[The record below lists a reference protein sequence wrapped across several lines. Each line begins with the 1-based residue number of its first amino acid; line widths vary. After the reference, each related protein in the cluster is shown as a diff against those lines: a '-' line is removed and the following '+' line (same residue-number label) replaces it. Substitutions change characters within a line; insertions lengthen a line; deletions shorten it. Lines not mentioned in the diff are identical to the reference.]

1 MKEKRC
7 YGCMNLKS
15 NGSVCEHCGY
25 DENIQ
30 NEIHQLPAGTVLKEQ
45 YMVGRVLGQGG
56 FGITYLGWDM
66 YLDIPVAIK
75 EYFPSG
81 TVMRETSVSMDVVS
95 YSGDVGV
102 RFRNNKERFLRE
114 AKMLARF
121 SQVPEIVQI
130 KNFFLANNTAYIV
143 MEYVDGI
150 TLKQYVKNQGGKLS
164 VAETFS
170 LMEPVIEAL
179 CKVHKSGLVHRDIS
193 PDNIMM
199 LPEGRVKLL
208 DFGAVRDVGDAD
220 VDQPLTK
227 STEAILKQGY
237 APIEQYQNRGS
248 LGPWTDVYALCATI
262 YFCLTGEVP
271 PDAPERLLGDEE
283 IDFKGL
289 VPELS
294 DRQVKALGKGMEL
307 RAQERIASMD
317 ELHRKLYLDEEED
330 AGSLSKNNVQDNDKD
345 DVQSDGQIPGIKLS
359 KSQKIAIAVIAVIV
373 LLYGIG
379 FAGALGNID
388 DETAEETNVSVEV
401 IAEGE
406 CGEGL
411 VWHLMHDGTFV
422 LDGSG
427 RMDDYNGLWMEENDP
442 SFDPNRSLAPW
453 VDYMGQIRHLVIGD
467 GVIRIGDNAFAM
479 AENLVEIEWGHDLL
493 EIGFMAFGSTGVE
506 SLEFSDGI
514 ESISHFAFNYCE
526 NLKHIDLPYRLARLE
541 AGTFQ
546 NCPKLENVVIRPYT
560 TIETCPDDNGKLYTP
575 FCLGDE
581 ENGYVLSDKLT
592 IHTYE
597 EAQAREFAEEYNI
610 YHEFI
615 HGGQCG
621 DNIEWSFDS
630 DAKTLYLD
638 GHGATWNYRTDEERV
653 DEFAEE
659 LGITQIFV
667 EYPDWIYSFRE
678 DIENVV
684 IGDDIVCL
692 NDYIFT
698 DLVNL
703 KNVEIG
709 SGVAAMDFAFSGCTG
724 LEEIV
729 IPANVESM
737 GSLSFENCTNLRKVT
752 FEGNDTYICDGTFRN
767 AVNLEEV
774 HCSEGMFV
782 AGEYK
787 SPFDD
792 PHTDDDVWS
801 DKVVLYVYEESPMH
815 EFAKE
820 NGFAYE
826 IVE

>member
-1 MKEKRC
+1 MEEKRC

-25 DENIQ
+25 DENMQ
-30 NEIHQLPAGTVLKEQ
+30 NEMHQLPAGTVLKEQ
-45 YMVGRVLGQGG
+45 YMIGRVLGQGG

-81 TVMRETSVSMDVVS
+81 TVMRETSISLDVVS

-150 TLKQYVKNQGGKLS
+150 TLKQYVKEQGGKLS
-164 VAETFS
+164 VSQTFS

-220 VDQPLTK
+220 VGQPLTK

-289 VPELS
+289 VPELT
-294 DRQVKALGKGMEL
+294 DRQADVLGKGMEL

-317 ELHRKLYLDEEED
+317 ELHQKLYLNEEVGED
-330 AGSLSKNNVQDNDKD
+330 LRKSVEEADAKEEQR
-345 DVQSDGQIPGIKLS
+345 SDAKLT
-359 KSQKIAIAVIAVIV
+359 KAQKIAAVLIIAIVSLWGIAINMGGEDLESQGESVS
-373 LLYGIG
+373 
-379 FAGALGNID
+379 
-388 DETAEETNVSVEV
+388 SVEV

-406 CGEGL
+406 CGEEL
-411 VWHLMHDGTFV
+411 KWHLHEDGTFV

-427 RMDDYNGLWMEENDP
+427 RMDDYNGLWMEENDE
-442 SFDPNRSLAPW
+442 SFDPNRSFAPW
-453 VDYMGQIRHLVIGD
+453 VDYMDQIRYLVIGD
-467 GVIRIGDNAFAM
+467 EVIRIGDNAFVH

-493 EIGFMAFGSTGVE
+493 EIGFMAFGSTGVVH
-506 SLEFSDGI
+506 LGFSDGI
-514 ESISHFAFNYCE
+514 ESISHFAFNHCHS
-526 NLKHIDLPYRLARLE
+526 LTGVDLPYRLAVLE
-541 AGTFQ
+541 PGTFQ
-546 NCPKLENVVIRPYT
+546 NCPELENVTIRPYT
-560 TIETCPDDNGKLYTP
+560 IVEAWEDDKGELYTP
-575 FCLGDE
+575 FSLGDVDYDE
-581 ENGYVLSDKLT
+581 YVLNEKLT
-592 IHTYE
+592 IHTYK
-597 EAQAREFAEEYNI
+597 EAQAREFAEEFGI

-615 HGGQCG
+615 ADGKCG
-621 DNIEWSFDS
+621 DNINWSFRDG
-630 DAKTLYLD
+630 TLYL
-638 GHGATWNYRTDEERV
+638 GGYGSTWNYLTDESRMN
-653 DEFAEE
+653 EFVEE

-667 EYPDWIYSFRE
+667 EYPDWFYSFRE

-684 IGDDIVCL
+684 IGPGVAIL
-692 NDYIFT
+692 NDYIFR
-698 DLVNL
+698 DLNNL

-709 SGVAAMDFAFSGCTG
+709 PSVGAMDFAFSGCTS

-737 GSLSFENCTNLRKVT
+737 GSLSFEDCTNLRKVT
-752 FEGNDTYICDGTFRN
+752 FEGDDTCICDGTFRN

-774 HCSEGMFV
+774 HCSKGMTV
-782 AGEYK
+782 GGVYGN
-787 SPFDD
+787 PFDD
-792 PHTDDDVWS
+792 PYTDDDRWS
-801 DKVVLYVYEESPMH
+801 EKVVLYVYEGSPMH
-815 EFAKE
+815 EFAQKY
-820 NGFAYE
+820 GFAFK